1 MFLERK
7 KIVQVLL
14 LIVVTATFWAACKK
28 SKDTTT
34 TITDG
39 NATVTYTE
47 SVEDFAN
54 PERGFFRFTEV
65 RASAYVPLV
74 QSQLQLWRGL
84 TTANSGNYQVYS
96 TLVYRNFIMD
106 VFKNAPLSAAFLQAV
121 KNDFDIARAA
131 GVKLIPRFVY
141 TNTVTA
147 GSCPEQWI
155 CAPYGDAP
163 KSIVLQHLAQLKP
176 ILTDAADVIAV
187 VQMGFIGVWGENY
200 YTDHFGDAS
209 QNGQGKLLDNNWLD
223 RNAVIAALLDAVPK
237 DRMIQVRLPQM
248 KQRFVYGVNAT
259 VNNALAITESEAF
272 SGLDKAR
279 IGFHN
284 DCFLAGTDDYG
295 TYEDMGNSSTPRQ
308 SANTVLRNFTK
319 ADSKYVAVGGETC
332 DDTYSPQNDCEPAGM
347 AETEMAAY
355 HYSFLNCAYNNAVNN
370 DWQTN
375 GCMLNIRKKLGYRF
389 VLKEMGYPKEI
400 KSGSSLPLSLTVN
413 NIGYASPFNERPVKL
428 ILKNSG
434 TGQEIIYALNTDIRK
449 WFSGTTKIETS
460 VTTDASLTAGVY
472 DMYLFM
478 PDKYAS
484 IAAKPEYAIQ
494 LANTGVWDA
503 ATGYNKL
510 LAKLKVN

>member
-7 KIVQVLL
+7 KLVHILL
-14 LIVVTATFWAACKK
+14 LVVIAAIFWTACKK
-28 SKDTTT
+28 NKTSTTT
-34 TITDG
+34 VTDG
-39 NATVTYTE
+39 NATITYAE
-47 SVEDFAN
+47 STEDFAN
-54 PERGFFRFTEV
+54 PERGFYKFTETK
-65 RASAYVPLV
+65 ASAYTPLL
-74 QSQLQLWRGL
+74 QAQLQLWRGL
-84 TTANSGNYQVYS
+84 TTVSGANYQAYS

-106 VFKNAPLSAAFLQAV
+106 IFKSTPLSTTFLQAV

-141 TNTVTA
+141 TTTVTA
-147 GSCPEQWI
+147 GGCPEQSI

-163 KSIVLQHLAQLKP
+163 KNMVLQHLAQLKP
-176 ILTDAADVIAV
+176 VLADAADVIAV
-187 VQMGFIGVWGENY
+187 VQMGLIGIWGENY

-209 QNGQGKLLDNNWLD
+209 PNGQGKLLDNNWLD
-223 RNAVIAALLDAVPK
+223 RNAVMTALLDAVPK

-248 KQRFVYGVNAT
+248 KQRFVYGVAAT
-259 VNNALAITESEAF
+259 VNALAITEAEAF
-272 SGLDKAR
+272 TGSDKAR

-319 ADSKYVAVGGETC
+319 ADSKFVAMGGETC

-389 VLKEMGYPKEI
+389 VLKELVYPKEI
-400 KSGSSLPLSLTVN
+400 KSGSSLPITLTVN
-413 NIGYASPFNERPVKL
+413 NTGYASPFNERPVKL
-428 ILKNSG
+428 ILKNSSS
-434 TGQEIIYALNTDIRK
+434 GQEVVYTLGTDIRK
-449 WFSGTTKIETS
+449 WFSGTTKIELSIPTS
-460 VTTDASLTAGVY
+460 ASLTAGVY

-494 LANTGVWDA
+494 LANAGVWEA

-510 LAKLKVN
+510 LATIKVN